1 MLLALSKFIFSR
13 TYSCLWT
20 VNLQMSK
27 IGLTE
32 TVKGDPKKFEVWLEG
47 RQEIYTIQATTVDQ
61 RDLWVK
67 EIKKVLFEQLAE
79 LKGEKLRQY
88 AEKW

>member
-1 MLLALSKFIFSR
+1 
-13 TYSCLWT
+13 
-20 VNLQMSK
+20 MSK

-47 RQEIYTIQATTVDQ
+47 RQEIYIIQAATLELKDT
-61 RDLWVK
+61 WVR
-67 EIKKVLFEQLAE
+67 EIKKVLFEQLTE

-88 AEKW
+88 ADKWLVFLIEYFCSYEED

>member
-1 MLLALSKFIFSR
+1 
-13 TYSCLWT
+13 
-20 VNLQMSK
+20 MSK

-32 TVKGDPKKFEVWLEG
+32 TVKGDPRKFEIWLEG
-47 RQEIYTIQATTVDQ
+47 RQEIYIIQAVTVEQKDI
-61 RDLWVK
+61 WVR
-67 EIKKVLFEQLAE
+67 EIKKVLFEQLTE

>member
-1 MLLALSKFIFSR
+1 
-13 TYSCLWT
+13 
-20 VNLQMSK
+20 MSK

-32 TVKGDPKKFEVWLEG
+32 TVRGDPKKFEVWLGG
-47 RQEIYTIQATTVDQ
+47 RQEIYIIQATTVEQ

-67 EIKKVLFEQLAE
+67 EIQKVLFEQLEE

-88 AEKW
+88 GKW